1 MAGGFDGCAPR
12 ARDNPKLVPH
22 GQSKEAAAIVSRL
35 INACWSLFKFAVGLA
50 LVGVLAIGLYMY
62 VRMDDEIRRHVEVF
76 LGERY
81 PHLEVSIGGARLVEG
96 RGIIVYDVELAPRGE
111 RRPHDELLIVDE
123 LLVVCDVEITTLVR
137 GVPPIQ
143 RVEVKNPHVWLRR
156 SAAGAWNLDQL
167 LPKHPGG
174 MPVPPIVI
182 RGGEATLTSD
192 FAPESQPIILRDV
205 NLTMSPTA
213 QAAAP
218 GGWPS
223 LKIDATAISPQ
234 LKQLELHGAVDGPQQ
249 LVTVAATMQGMEL
262 DEQLVAW
269 VRPALPP
276 VVAGTRL
283 SGVVDGTLNVAW
295 QRGSMAPPAGVASF
309 ALRNGRVEDPRLPR
323 PITELAARIKVDSQ
337 ELKVEDFTAKWGPS
351 TLGLALT
358 RKGWTPNAG
367 IAISARIDNV
377 PLDDELYRTLATA
390 GNPQEGTGLK
400 IANVLREEW
409 DKYSPRGI
417 VDATLQATFD
427 GAKWSPSTTL
437 LGRDLSFES
446 EKFAYRLTGGAGS
459 ITFKAATL
467 EQPPML
473 DVNLYGLAG
482 GQRVNIVAQVTDPKP
497 GAAGWAQI
505 SGENLEVDERLIAA
519 VDERI
524 EVACNGTTK
533 AVLASLHPA
542 GKFNLDYW
550 RINRPQPFAEPQITT
565 MLTVTDG
572 RVNYDGFPYPLQ
584 KISGVITAEG
594 NRWIFAN
601 FQSGGRRTITGNGH
615 LMPTQPGGPHELWL
629 HFDGQQVPLDEGL
642 FWAAPEAVR
651 DGWKMLQPNGSVN
664 VKADVKYLLGQGLPS
679 IGVVLEPQP
688 GSTLRPQFFPYFME
702 EVKGTITYF
711 NGQITVDK
719 LTARHQDGVTL
730 GANGHGAFNGD
741 HGWEFVLIGLW
752 ADGIKVRPALM
763 TALPEKLRR
772 LIDSLRPS
780 GTFSFHGSELA
791 FRQPASSIAP
801 LETSWDLQLECHQTD
816 LHCGID
822 VEGISGSVRLVGSSN
837 QQQSSSAGELDLESV
852 AYQGVQLTNV
862 KGPIWVNESQCLFG
876 KWATDV
882 TKDPERHLNGMVYG
896 GTMVS
901 DGWVQFAHTPLYKA
915 EISVAGADLQRLMI
929 ERFGGRQSFS
939 GKIDGSVKLSGE
951 GPSLARLTGEG
962 NVHIR
967 EANIYELPL
976 LVSLLKILR
985 YGAPDSKAF
994 DESNIEF
1001 RINGPH
1007 IALDRIDFL
1016 GDVVDLYGYGE
1027 TGFDE
1032 HVKLAFRAEL
1042 GPREYAIP
1050 LVKSFVGQTSGNLMQ
1065 LYVDG
1070 TLTDP
1075 KVVTEAFPGF
1085 NQMIQQIRTDFQA
1098 GGGPA
1103 AREAARTDP
1112 FGRPLGR

>member
-1 MAGGFDGCAPR
+1 MA
-12 ARDNPKLVPH
+12 NQVTH

-35 INACWSLFKFAVGLA
+35 VNACWSLFKFAVGLA
-50 LVGVLAIGLYMY
+50 LIGVLAIGLYMY
-62 VRMDDEIRRHVEVF
+62 VRMDDEIRRHVEAF

-81 PHLEVSIGGARLVEG
+81 PHLEVSVGGARLVEG

-156 SAAGAWNLDQL
+156 SAEGAWNLDQL

-174 MPVPPIVI
+174 MPVPPVII
-182 RGGEATLTSD
+182 RGGEATLSSD
-192 FAPESQPIILRDV
+192 FAPDSQPIILRDV
-205 NLTMSPTA
+205 DLTISPTA

-223 LKIDATAISPQ
+223 LKIDANAVSPQ
-234 LKQLELHGAVDGPQQ
+234 LKHLELHGTVDGPQQ
-249 LVTVAATMQGMEL
+249 LVTAAATMQGIQL
-262 DEQLVAW
+262 DEQLIAW
-269 VRPALPP
+269 IRPALPA

-295 QRGSMAPPAGVASF
+295 QRGAAGPPAGVASF

-323 PITELAARIKVDSQ
+323 PITELAARIKLDSA
-337 ELKVEDFTAKWGPS
+337 ELKVEDLSAKWGPS

-377 PLDDELYRTLATA
+377 PLDDELYRTLAAA
-390 GNPQEGTGLK
+390 GQPQEGTGLR

-409 DKYSPRGI
+409 DKYAPHGI

-427 GAKWSPSTTL
+427 GAKWSPTATL
-437 LGRDLSFES
+437 AGRELSFES

-459 ITFKAATL
+459 ISFKAAAPA
-467 EQPPML
+467 QPPML
-473 DVNLYGLAG
+473 DVDLYGLTGG
-482 GQRVNIVAQVTDPKP
+482 GQRINILAQVTDPRP

-505 SGENLEVDERLIAA
+505 SGENLAVDDRVIAA

-524 EVACNGTTK
+524 EIACNGAAK
-533 AVLASLHPA
+533 GVIASLHPA
-542 GKFNLDYW
+542 GAFNLDYW
-550 RINRPQPFAEPQITT
+550 RIIRPQPGANPEIT
-565 MLTVTDG
+565 MKLTVTDG
-572 RVNYDGFPYPLQ
+572 RVNYDAFPYPLQ
-584 KISGVITAEG
+584 KISGTVALESG
-594 NRWIFAN
+594 RWIFSN
-601 FQSGGRRTITGNGH
+601 FQSSGRRIVTGNGH
-615 LMPTQPGGPHELWL
+615 LAPSQPGGPNELWL
-629 HFDGQQVPLDEGL
+629 HFAGQQVPLDDGL
-642 FWAAPEAVR
+642 FSALPEQVR
-651 DGWKMLQPNGSVN
+651 AGWLMLNPRGSIN
-664 VKADVKYLLGQGLPS
+664 FIADVRHVLGQGAPS
-679 IGVVLEPQP
+679 IGVQIEPQA
-688 GSTLRPQFFPYFME
+688 GSTLQPDFFKYYME
-702 EVKGTITYF
+702 DVKGSISYF
-711 NGQITVDK
+711 NGNVNVDHFS
-719 LTARHQDGVTL
+719 ARHQDGVTL
-730 GANGHGAFNGD
+730 GAKGHGTFSGEN
-741 HGWEFVLIGLW
+741 GWEFVLTGLW
-752 ADGIKVRPALM
+752 ADGLKVRPALM
-763 TALPEKLRR
+763 AAMPPKLSR

-780 GTFSFHGSELA
+780 GTFGLHNSELK
-791 FRQPASSIAP
+791 FRQPASAIAQ

-816 LHCGID
+816 LHCGVV
-822 VEGISGSVRLVGSSN
+822 VEGLTGSVRLQGSSN

-852 AYQGVQLTNV
+852 AYQGIQLTNV
-862 KGPIWVNESQCLFG
+862 KGPMWVNESQCLFG
-876 KWATDV
+876 KWATDA
-882 TKDPERHLNGMVYG
+882 TKQPERHLNGTVYG

-901 DGWVQFAHTPLYKA
+901 DGWVQFAHTPLYQA
-915 EISVAGADLQRLMI
+915 EIAVAGADLQRLMV
-929 ERFGGRQSFS
+929 ERFGGRQSFT
-939 GKIDGSVKLSGE
+939 GKIDGRVLLKGE
-951 GPSLARLTGEG
+951 GPSLARLNGNG
-962 NVHIR
+962 NVHIH
-967 EANIYELPL
+967 EANILELPL

-985 YGAPDSKAF
+985 HGAPNSTAF
-994 DESNIEF
+994 DQSDIDF
-1001 RINGPH
+1001 KIQGPH
-1007 IALDRIDFL
+1007 ITLNRIDFL

-1050 LVKSFVGQTSGNLMQ
+1050 FVKDLVGTTTGNLMQ

-1075 KVVTEAFPGF
+1075 KVATEAFPGF
-1085 NQMIQQIRTDFQA
+1085 NQMLQQIRTDFEA

>member
-1 MAGGFDGCAPR
+1 MPSRRLF
-12 ARDNPKLVPH
+12 ARDNPQLVPH

-35 INACWSLFKFAVGLA
+35 VNACWSVFKFAVGLA
-50 LVGVLAIGLYMY
+50 LVGVVTIGLYMY
-62 VRMDDEIRRHVEVF
+62 VRMDDEIRRHVEAF

-96 RGIIVYDVELAPRGE
+96 RGIIVYDVELAPRGD

-143 RVEVKNPHVWLRR
+143 RVEVKNPHLWLRR
-156 SAAGAWNLDQL
+156 SAEGVWNFDQL
-167 LPKHPGG
+167 LPRHPGG

-182 RGGEATLTSD
+182 RGGEATLTSE
-192 FAPESQPIILRDV
+192 FAPDSQPIILRDV
-205 NLTMSPTA
+205 DLTISPTA
-213 QAAAP
+213 PAAAP

-223 LKIDATAISPQ
+223 LKIEATAVGPQ
-234 LKQLELHGAVDGPQQ
+234 LKQLELHGTLDGPQQ
-249 LVTVAATMQGMEL
+249 LVTAAATMQGIQL

-269 VRPALPP
+269 IRPALPA

-283 SGVVDGTLNVAW
+283 SGVVDGTINVTW
-295 QRGSMAPPAGVASF
+295 QRGVAAAPAGGATF

-323 PITELAARIKVDSQ
+323 PITELAARIKLDAAGI
-337 ELKVEDFTAKWGPS
+337 KVEDLTGKWGPS

-358 RKGWTPNAG
+358 RQGWAPNAG
-367 IAISARIDNV
+367 MAVAARIDNV
-377 PLDDELYRTLATA
+377 PLDDELYRTLAMA
-390 GNPQEGTGLK
+390 GNPQAGAGLK
-400 IANVLREEW
+400 LANVLREEW

-417 VDATLQATFD
+417 VDATLQASFD
-427 GAKWSPSTTL
+427 GAKWSPVATL
-437 LGRDLSFES
+437 VGRELSFES
-446 EKFAYRLTGGAGS
+446 DKFAYRLTGGAGS
-459 ITFKAATL
+459 LTFKAGAPP
-467 EQPPML
+467 QPPML

-482 GQRVNIVAQVTDPKP
+482 EQRVNIVAQVVDPKP

-519 VDERI
+519 VDQRI
-524 EVACNGTTK
+524 EIACNGK
-533 AVLASLHPA
+533 ARAVLASIHPA

-550 RINRPQPFAEPQITT
+550 RIDRPQPFAEPRITT
-565 MLTVTDG
+565 QLTVTDG

-594 NRWIFAN
+594 NRWTFAN
-601 FQSGGRRTITGNGH
+601 FQSGGRRTIAAHGH

-629 HFDGQQVPLDEGL
+629 HFEGQHVPLDEGL
-642 FWAAPEAVR
+642 FWAVPEAVR
-651 DGWKMLQPNGSVN
+651 NGWKMLQPNGSIN
-664 VKADVKYLLGQGLPS
+664 VKADVKQLLGLGAPAF
-679 IGVVLEPQP
+679 GVVVEPQP
-688 GSTLRPQFFPYFME
+688 GATLRPQFFPYFME
-702 EVKGTITYF
+702 EVQGVITYF
-711 NGQITVDK
+711 DGKITVER

-730 GANGHGAFNGD
+730 GANGRGSFNGD
-741 HGWEFVLIGLW
+741 HGWEFVLSGLW

-780 GTFSFHGSELA
+780 GTFGLHGSELA
-791 FRQPASSIAP
+791 FRQPASAIAP
-801 LETSWDLQLECHQTD
+801 LETTWDLQLECHQTD

-822 VEGISGSVRLVGSSN
+822 VEGVTGSVRLVGSSN
-837 QQQSSSAGELDLESV
+837 QQQSSSAGELNLESV
-852 AYQGVQLTNV
+852 AYQGIQLTNV
-862 KGPIWVNESQCLFG
+862 KGPMWVDESECRFG
-876 KWATDV
+876 KWAAEKTNQ
-882 TKDPERHLNGMVYG
+882 PERSLSGAVYG
-896 GTMVS
+896 GAMLS
-901 DGWVQFAHTPLYKA
+901 DGWVQFAHTPLYAA
-915 EISVAGADLQRLMI
+915 EISVAGADLNRLMV
-929 ERFGGRQSFS
+929 ERFGGRQSFK
-939 GKIDGSVKLSGE
+939 GKIDGSVRLKGE
-951 GPSLARLTGEG
+951 GPSLARLTGDG

-967 EANIYELPL
+967 EADIYELPL

-1001 RINGPH
+1001 LINGPH
-1007 IALDRIDFL
+1007 IALNRIDFL

-1042 GPREYAIP
+1042 GPREYAVP
-1050 LVKSFVGQTSGNLMQ
+1050 FVKKFVGQTSGNLMQ

-1070 TLTDP
+1070 TLTEP
-1075 KVVTEAFPGF
+1075 KVATEAFPGF
-1085 NQMIQQIRTDFQA
+1085 NQMIQQIRTDFEA
-1098 GGGPA
+1098 GGGPV
-1103 AREAARTDP
+1103 AREAARTDA

>member
-1 MAGGFDGCAPR
+1 MTNRIA
-12 ARDNPKLVPH
+12 H

-35 INACWSLFKFAVGLA
+35 VNACWSLFKFAVGLV
-50 LVGVLAIGLYMY
+50 LIGVVAIGLYMY
-62 VRMDDEIRRHVEVF
+62 VRMDDEIRRHVETF

-81 PHLEVSIGGARLVEG
+81 PHLEVSVGGARLVEG

-123 LLVVCDVEITTLVR
+123 LLVVCNVEITTLVR

-143 RVEVKNPHVWLRR
+143 RIEVKNPHVWLRR
-156 SAAGAWNLDQL
+156 SAEGDWNLDEL

-174 MPVPPIVI
+174 MPVPPVLI
-182 RGGEATLTSD
+182 RGGEATLSSD
-192 FAPESQPIILRDV
+192 FAPDSQPIILRDV
-205 NLTMSPTA
+205 DLTISPTA

-223 LKIDATAISPQ
+223 LKIDATAVSPQ
-234 LKQLELHGAVDGPQQ
+234 LKQLELHGTVDGPQQ
-249 LVTVAATMQGMEL
+249 LVTAAATMQGIQL

-269 VRPALPP
+269 IRPALPA

-283 SGVVDGTLNVAW
+283 SAVVDGTLNVTW
-295 QRGSMAPPAGVASF
+295 QRGSAAPPAGGATF

-323 PITELAARIKVDSQ
+323 PITELTARIKVDAQ
-337 ELKVEDFTAKWGPS
+337 ELKIEDLAAKWGPS
-351 TLGLALT
+351 TLGLAVA
-358 RKGWTPNAG
+358 RKGWAPNAG
-367 IAISARIDNV
+367 IAVSARIDNV
-377 PLDDELYRTLATA
+377 PLDPELYRTLAAA

-409 DKYSPRGI
+409 DKYSPQGI

-427 GAKWSPSTTL
+427 GTKWSPSTTL
-437 LGRDLSFES
+437 LGRELSFES

-459 ITFKAATL
+459 IIFKAATPT
-467 EQPPML
+467 QPPML

-482 GQRVNIVAQVTDPKP
+482 GQRVNIVAQVTDPRP

-505 SGENLEVDERLIAA
+505 SGENLVVDERVIAA

-524 EVACNGTTK
+524 EIACNGAAK
-533 AVLASLHPA
+533 GVLASLHPA
-542 GKFNLDYW
+542 GTFNLDYW
-550 RINRPQPFAEPQITT
+550 RINRPQPGADPQIT
-565 MLTVTDG
+565 MKLTVTDG
-572 RVNYDGFPYPLQ
+572 RVNYDAFPYPLQ
-584 KISGVITAEG
+584 KISGTVALESGCWT
-594 NRWIFAN
+594 FSN
-601 FQSGGRRTITGNGH
+601 FQSSGRRIVTGNGH
-615 LMPTQPGGPHELWL
+615 LMPSQPGGPNELWL
-629 HFDGQQVPLDEGL
+629 HFAGQQVPLDEGL
-642 FWAAPEAVR
+642 FWAVPESVR
-651 DGWKMLQPNGSVN
+651 QAWKMLQPNGSIN
-664 VKADVKYLLGQGLPS
+664 FTADVRHRLGQGVPS
-679 IGVVLEPQP
+679 IGIQIEPQP
-688 GSTLRPQFFPYFME
+688 GSTLRPEFFKYYME
-702 EVKGTITYF
+702 DVKGTISYF
-711 NGQITVDK
+711 DGKVTMDR

-730 GANGHGAFNGD
+730 GANGHGAFTGQS
-741 HGWEFVLIGLW
+741 GWEFVLTGLW
-752 ADGIKVRPALM
+752 ADGLKVRPALM
-763 TALPEKLRR
+763 SAFPPKLSQ
-772 LIDSLRPS
+772 LIDRLRPN
-780 GTFSFHGSELA
+780 GTFGLHNSSLA
-791 FRQPASSIAP
+791 FRQPASAIAP
-801 LETSWDLQLECHQTD
+801 LETTWDLQLECHQTD

-862 KGPIWVNESQCLFG
+862 QGPMWVNESQCLFG
-876 KWATDV
+876 KWATDQ
-882 TKDPERHLNGMVYG
+882 TKQPERRLTGTVYG

-901 DGWVQFAHTPLYKA
+901 NGWVQFAHTPQYQA
-915 EISVAGADLQRLMI
+915 EISVAGADLQRLMV
-929 ERFGGRQSFS
+929 ERFGGRQSFT
-939 GKIDGSVKLSGE
+939 GKIDGSVLLKGE
-951 GPSLARLTGEG
+951 GPSLARLTGMG

-985 YGAPDSKAF
+985 HGAPNSTAF
-994 DESNIEF
+994 DQSDIDFEIK
-1001 RINGPH
+1001 GPH
-1007 IALDRIDFL
+1007 ITLKRIDFL

-1042 GPREYAIP
+1042 GPRDYALP
-1050 LVKSFVGQTSGNLMQ
+1050 LVKNFVGHTSGNLMR

-1075 KVVTEAFPGF
+1075 KVATEAFPGF
-1085 NQMIQQIRTDFQA
+1085 NQILQQVRTDFEA

-1112 FGRPLGR
+1112 FGRPIGR

>member
-1 MAGGFDGCAPR
+1 
-12 ARDNPKLVPH
+12 
-22 GQSKEAAAIVSRL
+22 
-35 INACWSLFKFAVGLA
+35 
-50 LVGVLAIGLYMY
+50 MY

-81 PHLEVSIGGARLVEG
+81 PHLEVSVGGARLVEG

-156 SAAGAWNLDQL
+156 SAEGAWNLDQL

-174 MPVPPIVI
+174 MPVPPLVI

-205 NLTMSPTA
+205 DLTISPTA

-218 GGWPS
+218 GAWPS
-223 LKIDATAISPQ
+223 LKIDATAVSPQ
-234 LKQLELHGAVDGPQQ
+234 LKQLELHGTVDGPQQ
-249 LVTVAATMQGMEL
+249 LVTAAATMQGIQL
-262 DEQLVAW
+262 DEQLIAW
-269 VRPALPP
+269 IRPALPP
-276 VVAGTRL
+276 VVADTRL
-283 SGVVDGTLNVAW
+283 SGVLDGTLNLTW
-295 QRGSMAPPAGVASF
+295 QRGSAAPPSGVASF

-323 PITELAARIKVDSQ
+323 PITELAARIKLDSQ
-337 ELKVEDFTAKWGPS
+337 ELKVEDFTANWGPS

-358 RKGWTPNAG
+358 RKGWTPSAG

-377 PLDDELYRTLATA
+377 PLDDELYRTLAAA
-390 GNPQEGTGLK
+390 GNPQQGTGLK

-409 DKYSPRGI
+409 DKYSPQGI

-437 LGRDLSFES
+437 IGRELSFES

-467 EQPPML
+467 QQPPML

-505 SGENLEVDERLIAA
+505 SGENLEVDDRLIAV

-524 EVACNGTTK
+524 EVACDGK
-533 AVLASLHPA
+533 AQGVLASLHPA

-550 RINRPQPFAEPQITT
+550 RINRQQPFAEPQITT
-565 MLTVTDG
+565 KITVTDG

-584 KISGVITAEG
+584 KISGVVTAEG
-594 NRWIFAN
+594 NRWTFAN

-615 LMPTQPGGPHELWL
+615 LMPTQPGGPSELWL
-629 HFDGQQVPLDEGL
+629 HFEGQQIPLDDSL
-642 FWAAPEAVR
+642 FSAVPEPVR
-651 DGWKMLQPNGSVN
+651 DGWKMLQPNGAVN
-664 VKADVKYLLGQGLPS
+664 VKADVKHLLGHGAPS
-679 IGVVLEPQP
+679 VGVVVDPQP

-730 GANGHGAFNGD
+730 GANGHGSFNGVN
-741 HGWEFVLIGLW
+741 GWEFVLSGLW
-752 ADGIKVRPALM
+752 ADGIKGQSTLVN
-763 TALPEKLRR
+763 ALPDKLRR

-780 GTFSFHGSELA
+780 GTFGIHGSELT
-791 FRQPASSIAP
+791 FRQPASAIAQ
-801 LETSWDLQLECHQTD
+801 LETSWDLNLECHQTD

-822 VEGISGSVRLVGSSN
+822 VERITGSVRLQGVSN
-837 QQQSSSAGELDLESV
+837 QHQSCSSGELDLESAV
-852 AYQGVQLTNV
+852 YQGIQLTNV
-862 KGPIWVNESQCLFG
+862 KGPMWVNESECRFG
-876 KWATDV
+876 KWATEQ
-882 TKDPERHLNGMVYG
+882 TKQPERPLTGAVYG
-896 GTMVS
+896 GAMLS
-901 DGWVQFAHTPLYKA
+901 NAWVQFAHLPIYGA
-915 EISVAGADLQRLMI
+915 EISVAGADLNRLMI
-929 ERFGGRQSFS
+929 ERFGGRQSFT
-939 GKIDGSVKLSGE
+939 GKIDGSVILRGE
-951 GPSLARLTGEG
+951 GQSLARLTGDGE
-962 NVHIR
+962 VHIR
-967 EANIYELPL
+967 DANIYELPL

-985 YGAPDSKAF
+985 HGAPNSTAF
-994 DESNIEF
+994 DQSNIDF
-1001 RINGPH
+1001 HIQGPH
-1007 IALDRIDFL
+1007 ITLNRIDFL
-1016 GDVVDLYGYGE
+1016 GDVVDLRGYGE

-1042 GPREYAIP
+1042 GPREYAVP
-1050 LVKSFVGQTSGNLMQ
+1050 LVKNFVGHTSGNLMQ

-1085 NQMIQQIRTDFQA
+1085 NQMIQQIRTDFEA

-1103 AREAARTDP
+1103 AREAARTDA